1 MPKKFKV
8 EVLAPPTCGTASD
21 GDLLADV
28 LRAAGIPMSL
38 YCGGR
43 GICGKC
49 LVQIVH
55 GEVSPPSETEAGF
68 LREKRPGSA
77 ARLACLTRVRG
88 DLAVKVPGASLLK
101 DVTVLDFGPEVLL
114 RSDPAVRKLSFVVP
128 APGLSD
134 PVSAVEAIERRLGKR
149 LRYSAGP
156 AARAAAVV
164 GREGG
169 RVTVTLLDGNEILD
183 VEPGNTSSRCFGV
196 AVDVGTSTIAVDL
209 VDLVSGRRLGR
220 AAAVNAQAAYGADVV
235 SRITY
240 AGAAVGNF
248 ERLADVLRRQ
258 IDGMIAGLARER
270 AVALG
275 HIYEIVAA
283 GNTAMNHI
291 LLGVPLTT
299 LAMAPFHAAFAKA
312 PSVGA
317 PELGLSVNPKCRVY
331 AAPNLKSFVGG
342 DIAAGASALDLA
354 SRPGN
359 ILFVDLGTNGEIVL
373 KKGPRLTTT
382 STAAGPAFEGMTI
395 SCGMLAGPGAIGA
408 ARWENGL
415 TVRTIGGAPALG
427 VCGTG
432 LVDILAAGLRHGL
445 VSADGRIRAGS
456 RSIPVS
462 DGISLTQQDVRHL
475 QLAVAAIRTGVSLML
490 GEAGIAV
497 SDLDGVFVAGAF
509 GASLNVRNAMSIGL
523 LPTVPVRRVA
533 FVGNAS
539 LAGAR
544 KLLLSRLDRERTEA
558 FARRVRHVSLA
569 SCPGFQKEFVKAL
582 KFEPYKGGPL

>member
-1 MPKKFKV
+1 MPRRFKV
-8 EVLAPPTCGTASD
+8 EVLAPRTTGTASD
-21 GDLLADV
+21 GDLLADA
-28 LRAAGIPMSL
+28 LRAAGIPMSQ

-43 GICGKC
+43 GLCGKC
-49 LVQIVH
+49 LVEIVR

-68 LREKRPGSA
+68 LRGKRAVPA
-77 ARLACLTRVRG
+77 FRLACLTRVRG

-101 DVTVLDFGPEVLL
+101 AVAVLDSGPEVPL
-114 RSDPAVRKLSFVVP
+114 RPDPAVRKLSFDVP

-134 PVSAVEAIERRLGKR
+134 PVSAVEAIEKRLGKR

-156 AARAAAVV
+156 AARAAVVV
-164 GREGG
+164 GRDGG
-169 RVTVTLLDGNEILD
+169 RVTATLLDGDELLD
-183 VEPGNTSSRCFGV
+183 VESGNTSGRCFGV
-196 AVDVGTSTIAVDL
+196 AVDVGTSTIAVEL

-220 AAAVNAQAAYGADVV
+220 AAAVNAQTPYGADVV

-240 AGAAVGNF
+240 AEAAPGNL
-248 ERLADVLRRQ
+248 ERLADLVRRQ

-270 AVALG
+270 AVAPG

-291 LLGVPLTT
+291 FIGVPVTT
-299 LAMAPFHAAFAKA
+299 LAAAPYHAAFAKA
-312 PSVGA
+312 PSVRA
-317 PELGLSVNPKCRVY
+317 ADLGFSTNPRCRVHV
-331 AAPNLKSFVGG
+331 APNLKSFVGG
-342 DIAAGASALDLA
+342 DIAAGTSALDLA
-354 SRPGN
+354 ARPGN
-359 ILFVDLGTNGEIVL
+359 ILFIDLGTNGEIVL
-373 KKGPRLTTT
+373 KKGTRLTTT

-395 SCGMLAGPGAIGA
+395 SCGMLAFAGAIDA
-408 ARWENGL
+408 ARWESGL
-415 TVRTIGGAPALG
+415 AVRTIGGAPALG

-432 LVDILAAGLRHGL
+432 LVDILAVGLRHGL
-445 VSADGRIRAGS
+445 VSADGRIRAAS
-456 RSIPVS
+456 RSIPVA

-475 QLAVAAIRTGVSLML
+475 QLAVAAIRTGVLLML
-490 GEAGIAV
+490 AEARISAA
-497 SDLDGVFVAGAF
+497 DLDGVFVAGAF

-544 KLLLSRLDRERTEA
+544 KLLLSRPDRERTEA

-582 KFEPYKGGPL
+582 KVRTL